1 VGAYE
6 FVGRAKWRG
15 LALVPTRC
23 CVGHG
28 CTLRFDP
35 DQGMSFAIV
44 QRGSNTSG
52 SKRRVGE
59 KKKGGTVGE

>member
-1 VGAYE
+1 
-6 FVGRAKWRG
+6 
-15 LALVPTRC
+15 
-23 CVGHG
+23 
-28 CTLRFDP
+28 
-35 DQGMSFAIV
+35 MSFAIV